1 MSGGPGGGGWGARE
15 GRGAVGGRRQGTQ
28 KRIQKPTCMRPGLR
42 QACVVCPSVQG
53 LVTVLAL
60 RVQEVL
66 SWGREA
72 EGWLGMGCWE
82 AF

>member
-1 MSGGPGGGGWGARE
+1 MV
-15 GRGAVGGRRQGTQ
+15 GRQGGRAPR

-60 RVQEVL
+60 GAGGVEL
-66 SWGREA
+66 GKEA
-72 EGWLGMGCWE
+72 EGWLGWDVGS
-82 AF
+82 A